1 MSDTPGKQL
10 MDFITEELLICD
22 GEWLYDAEAK
32 INEFLQEQKDVREH
46 AKELNEAPKGAKC
59 RRCGTEEIPLKRRID
74 LKDMGATYYL
84 CWKCFRKNPR
94 EDWAPK
100 T

>member
-46 AKELNEAPKGAKC
+46 ANWTKQSQAKLNITQP
-59 RRCGTEEIPLKRRID
+59 PLK
-74 LKDMGATYYL
+74 AT
-84 CWKCFRKNPR
+84 N
-94 EDWAPK
+94 
-100 T
+100 TT